1 MEMWMLKAFLV
12 RAQEEMNTVVGTG
25 RKAVVVI

>member
-12 RAQEEMNTVVGTG
+12 RAQEEMNTVVGTA
-25 RKAVVVI
+25 RKIVVI